1 MGWGQ
6 VMFVNGS
13 LYIKGC
19 PVSSVA
25 PSGKDKEAAKTAQTD
40 TAALWGEL
48 LDDNGELLPYG
59 SGKYTKKC
67 CMSLLG
73 ITEKKWKLKQKD
85 IDGLMADMAQAL
97 EAWRASQTAP
107 DVPVAAPEPRAEWQ
121 VRSSIRSTFVN
132 NVDTFVQEMDSWLK

>member
-1 MGWGQ
+1 
-6 VMFVNGS
+6 
-13 LYIKGC
+13 
-19 PVSSVA
+19 
-25 PSGKDKEAAKTAQTD
+25 
-40 TAALWGEL
+40 
-48 LDDNGELLPYG
+48 
-59 SGKYTKKC
+59 
-67 CMSLLG
+67 MSLLG